1 MQADRRACTGNGRNA
16 RVAAG
21 AAGEPAE
28 TGPEGPTAWKEGTGM
43 VRMNKEAAEQLL
55 KGRTPR
61 EIYDIVRAQVEK
73 APDAKFQDLFE
84 TLDWVVAQGY
94 ATAAELEAVEEEGN

>member
-1 MQADRRACTGNGRNA
+1 
-16 RVAAG
+16 
-21 AAGEPAE
+21 
-28 TGPEGPTAWKEGTGM
+28 M

-55 KGRTPR
+55 KGKSPR

-84 TLDWVVAQGY
+84 TLDWVVQNGF
-94 ATAAELEAVEEEGN
+94 ATAEELEAVEEENS